1 MCPFAPHGAPRV
13 WAAPVKAVKAWL
25 PAAGGSR
32 YAHRERLNG

>member
-1 MCPFAPHGAPRV
+1 VSIC
-13 WAAPVKAVKAWL
+13 AARGTEGLGCPVKAVKAWL